1 MINLLDSLAQWEIVL
16 SVITMEHS
24 VHVALLLEN

>member
-16 SVITMEHS
+16 SVIIMEHIL
-24 VHVALLLEN
+24 HLALLLEN

>member
-1 MINLLDSLAQWEIVL
+1 MIILLDCLAQWAIVL
-16 SVITMEHS
+16 SVIIMEHS